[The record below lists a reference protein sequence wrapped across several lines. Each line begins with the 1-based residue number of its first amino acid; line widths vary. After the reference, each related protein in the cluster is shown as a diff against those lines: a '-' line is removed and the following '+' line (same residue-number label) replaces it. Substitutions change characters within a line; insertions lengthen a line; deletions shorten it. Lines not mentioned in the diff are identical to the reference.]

1 MERKAAMLQQQ
12 LSQAEHDKQN
22 MKIEMA
28 IKGVDVSEGKSEVEM
43 PPPAT
48 EDTVVTL
55 LSSAD
60 AGTPEEQLARRKKY
74 TELSDARIQQLKRSR
89 ACLNMLAAPD
99 SMTDEFDRTHA
110 SAWQAPAGGIDGVT
124 DDDVARL
131 EELIDDFEPVVE
143 RLERRCDSD
152 GLVIAIRH
160 RCQQRGG
167 WTPKDLVRQILAMK
181 TSSGGRQDGKEF
193 ALDQLEGWLEMS
205 QITYTPESLAFLV
218 HQAGANIKQVQA
230 GKKLQVTRFIYG
242 LERVVTT
249 PVVF

>member
-1 MERKAAMLQQQ
+1 MME
-12 LSQAEHDKQN
+12 
-22 MKIEMA
+22 KIF
-28 IKGVDVSEGKSEVEM
+28 G
-43 PPPAT
+43 
-48 EDTVVTL
+48 
-55 LSSAD
+55 
-60 AGTPEEQLARRKKY
+60 RKKVP
-74 TELSDARIQQLKRSR
+74 TPPQALRV
-89 ACLNMLAAPD
+89 AAG
-99 SMTDEFDRTHA
+99 
-110 SAWQAPAGGIDGVT
+110 AW
-124 DDDVARL
+124 
-131 EELIDDFEPVVE
+131 
-143 RLERRCDSD
+143 
-152 GLVIAIRH
+152 
-160 RCQQRGG
+160 QRGG